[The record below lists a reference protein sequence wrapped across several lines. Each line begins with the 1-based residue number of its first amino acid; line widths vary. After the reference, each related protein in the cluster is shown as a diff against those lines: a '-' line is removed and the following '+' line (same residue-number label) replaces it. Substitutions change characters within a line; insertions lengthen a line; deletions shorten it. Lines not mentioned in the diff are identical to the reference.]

1 MPTPLVLGLLA
12 VLLAGPVPAL
22 LGRWTTTRRTPRSAM
37 LLWQAVA
44 LAAVLAALG
53 AGLSLVT
60 HVAWR
65 QEPTPVRLV
74 VAGAALLVTAV
85 VLGRLLLTGHLV
97 GTRLRGLRQRHREQV
112 DLLAERERGV
122 SVLTHDVPVAYCL
135 PGARSGRVVLT
146 RGVLATLSP
155 EATRAVLVHERTH
168 LAARH
173 DLVVEAFT
181 VLHRAFPRYVRSA
194 RALTE
199 VRLLVE
205 LLADA
210 AAVRAV
216 GARPLAQALLAL
228 AGTRVPDGALGA
240 VAGDLP
246 VRADL
251 LVDARPR
258 PVQSAALSVLA
269 VAVLALPTALV
280 VLPWLSS
287 LG

>member
-12 VLLAGPVPAL
+12 VLLAGPAPAVL
-22 LGRWTTTRRTPRSAM
+22 RRWTATRRTPRSAM

-60 HVAWR
+60 QVAWR

-74 VAGAALLVTAV
+74 VAGAALVVTAV

-97 GTRLRGLRQRHREQV
+97 GTRLRELRQRHREQV
-112 DLLAERERGV
+112 DLLAEREQGV

-155 EATRAVLVHERTH
+155 EATQAVLVHERAH

-181 VLHRAFPRYVRSA
+181 VLHQAFPRYVRSA
-194 RALTE
+194 AALTE

-228 AGTRVPDGALGA
+228 AGGRVPDGTLGA
-240 VAGDLP
+240 TAGDLP

-251 LVDARPR
+251 LAQARPR
-258 PVQSAALSVLA
+258 PVQTVVLTALAL
-269 VAVLALPTALV
+269 AVLALPTTLV
-280 VLPWLSS
+280 VLPWLTS
-287 LG
+287 LD

>member
-12 VLLAGPVPAL
+12 VLLAGPAPAL
-22 LGRWTTTRRTPRSAM
+22 LRRWTATRRTPRSAM

-60 HVAWR
+60 QVAWR

-74 VAGAALLVTAV
+74 VAGAALVVTAV

-97 GTRLRGLRQRHREQV
+97 GTRLRELRQRHREQV
-112 DLLAERERGV
+112 DLLAEREQDV

-155 EATRAVLVHERTH
+155 EATQAVLVHERAH

-181 VLHRAFPRYVRSA
+181 VLHQAFPRYVRSA
-194 RALTE
+194 AALTE

-228 AGTRVPDGALGA
+228 AGGRVPDGTLGA
-240 VAGDLP
+240 TAGDLP

-251 LVDARPR
+251 LVQARPR
-258 PVQSAALSVLA
+258 PVQTVVLA
-269 VAVLALPTALV
+269 VLALAVLALPTTLV

-287 LG
+287 LD

>member
-12 VLLAGPVPAL
+12 VLLAGPAPAL
-22 LGRWTTTRRTPRSAM
+22 LRRWTATRRTPRSAM

-60 HVAWR
+60 QVAWR

-74 VAGAALLVTAV
+74 VAGAALVVTAV

-97 GTRLRGLRQRHREQV
+97 GTRLRELRQRHREQV
-112 DLLAERERGV
+112 DLLAEREQDV

-155 EATRAVLVHERTH
+155 EATQAVLVHERAH

-181 VLHRAFPRYVRSA
+181 VLHQAFPRYVRSA
-194 RALTE
+194 AALTE

-228 AGTRVPDGALGA
+228 AGGRVPDGTLGA
-240 VAGDLP
+240 TAGDLP

-251 LVDARPR
+251 LVQARPR
-258 PVQSAALSVLA
+258 PVQTVVLTVLA
-269 VAVLALPTALV
+269 LAVLALPTALV

-287 LG
+287 LD